1 MKHIW
6 DGARLAEVI
15 AHSGLTKKEVADK
28 AEISPSNITRW
39 INNTRQ
45 PSVSAL
51 WALAKS
57 IGVGCE
63 MLLQPV
69 GSPIKFEVRPKRK

>member
-6 DGARLAEVI
+6 NGARLAEVI
-15 AHSGLTKKEVADK
+15 DRSGLTKKEVADK

-39 INNTRQ
+39 ISNTRQ

-51 WALAKS
+51 WALAKA
-57 IGVGCE
+57 IGVDCE
-63 MLLQPV
+63 VLLHPV
-69 GSPIKFEVRPKRK
+69 GSPITFEMRPTPK